1 MKRIALIGMPNA
13 GKSTLFNRMSGGSA
27 KVANWPG
34 VTVDLLSSKLLL
46 DGGMVEIVDLPGI
59 YDLHGFSDDEQVV
72 RHFLANNTVD
82 LVLIVV
88 NASQIDRQLSLTL
101 QLKSLNM
108 PAVILLN
115 MADEAKKLGIS
126 INTEKL
132 SAELGYSTL
141 LLSAKYGQGYA
152 EAYRSIETTLR
163 TSTARPASALEED
176 FAVDCA

>member
-82 LVLIVV
+82 LVLMVV

-115 MADEAKKLGIS
+115 MADEAKKSGIS
-126 INTEKL
+126 IDTEKI
-132 SAELGYSTL
+132 SVELGYSTL
-141 LLSAKYGQGYA
+141 L
-152 EAYRSIETTLR
+152 
-163 TSTARPASALEED
+163 
-176 FAVDCA
+176 